1 MNIGVILAAG
11 KSTRFDSEI
20 PKQLYPINGKP
31 IIQNSIDLLSKY
43 LDKVIVVTNSE
54 CSDKITGNVIINDVD
69 SRLES
74 IKVALNS
81 IEACDNILIHDA
93 ARPYVTDEM
102 ILDLLESNIE
112 NIHSQFY
119 LPLING
125 LAKLTP
131 FGYEIPNREDFI
143 ELCSPQIT
151 NFDMF
156 KQIFRNYIEKGDEC
170 EILPIVSRFK
180 MKYNLIQG
188 HYKYLRKI
196 TAIEDINI

>member
-20 PKQLYPINGKP
+20 PKQLYPIDGKP
-31 IIQNSIDLLSKY
+31 IIQHSIDLLSKH
-43 LDKVIVVTNSE
+43 LDKVIIVTNSE

-74 IKVALNS
+74 IKVALEKIDTCN
-81 IEACDNILIHDA
+81 NILIHDA
-93 ARPYVTDEM
+93 ARPYVTDWM
-102 ILDLLESNIE
+102 IEDLLKSSNR

-119 LPLING
+119 LPLVNG
-125 LAKLTP
+125 LAKKN
-131 FGYEIPNREDFI
+131 FNGYEIPNREDFI

-156 KQIFRNYIEKGDEC
+156 KQIFKNYIEKGDEC
-170 EILPIVSRFK
+170 EVLPVVSRFE
-180 MKYNLIQG
+180 MKYNLIEG
-188 HYKYLRKI
+188 HYKYLRKV
-196 TAIEDINI
+196 TTLEDIY

>member
-31 IIQNSIDLLSKY
+31 IIQHSIDLLSKH
-43 LDKVIVVTNSE
+43 LDKVIIVTNSE

-81 IEACDNILIHDA
+81 IETCDNILIHDA
-93 ARPYVTDEM
+93 ARPYVTDWM
-102 ILDLLESNIE
+102 IEDLLKSSNR

-125 LAKLTP
+125 LAKKN
-131 FGYEIPNREDFI
+131 FNGYEIPNREDFI

-151 NFDMF
+151 KYDFF
-156 KQIFRNYIEKGDEC
+156 KHIFRNYIEKGDEC
-170 EILPIVSRFK
+170 EVLPVVSRFE
-180 MKYNLIQG
+180 MKYNLIEG
-188 HYKYLRKI
+188 HYKYLRKV
-196 TAIEDINI
+196 TRIEDIY

>member
-31 IIQNSIDLLSKY
+31 MIQHSIDLLSKH
-43 LDKVIVVTNSE
+43 LDKVIIVTNSE

-74 IKVALNS
+74 IKVALDS
-81 IEACDNILIHDA
+81 IESCDNILIHDA

-102 ILDLLESNIE
+102 ILELLESNIE

-125 LAKLTP
+125 LAKKN
-131 FGYEIPNREDFI
+131 FIGYEIPNREDFI

-151 NFDMF
+151 KYDFF
-156 KQIFRNYIEKGDEC
+156 KHIFRNYI
-170 EILPIVSRFK
+170 
-180 MKYNLIQG
+180 
-188 HYKYLRKI
+188 
-196 TAIEDINI
+196 

>member
-11 KSTRFDSEI
+11 KSTRFGSEI
-20 PKQLYPINGKP
+20 PKQLYTLGDKP
-31 IIQNSIDLLSKY
+31 IVQHSIDLLSKH

-54 CSDKITGNVIINDVD
+54 CSDKINGDVIINDVD

-74 IKVALNS
+74 IKVALDQ
-81 IEACDNILIHDA
+81 IDTCKNILIHDA
-93 ARPYVTDEM
+93 ARPYVTESM
-102 ILDLLESNIE
+102 ILELLESNIE

-119 LPLING
+119 LPLVNG
-125 LAKLTP
+125 LAKSTP
-131 FGYEIPNREDFI
+131 FGYQIPDRKDFI

-151 NFDMF
+151 NFYMF

-170 EILPIVSRFK
+170 EILPIVSRFE
-180 MKYNLIQG
+180 MKYNLIQS

-196 TAIEDINI
+196 TTLEDIF

>member
-20 PKQLYPINGKP
+20 PKQLYPIDGKP
-31 IIQNSIDLLSKY
+31 MIQHSIDLLSKH
-43 LDKVIVVTNSE
+43 LDKVIIVTNSE
-54 CSDKITGNVIINDVD
+54 CKDKITGNVIINDVD

-81 IEACDNILIHDA
+81 IETCDNILIHDA
-93 ARPYVTDEM
+93 ARPYVTDKM
-102 ILDLLESNIE
+102 ILELLEGNIE

-119 LPLING
+119 LPLVNG
-125 LAKLTP
+125 LAKSTP
-131 FGYEIPNREDFI
+131 FGYEVPNRKDFI

-151 NFDMF
+151 NFYMF

-170 EILPIVSRFK
+170 EILPIVSRFE
-180 MKYNLIQG
+180 MKYNLIQS

-196 TAIEDINI
+196 TTLEDIF

>member
-1 MNIGVILAAG
+1 MNIGIILAAG

-31 IIQNSIDLLSKY
+31 MIQHSIDLLSKH
-43 LDKVIVVTNSE
+43 LDKVIIVTSSE
-54 CSDKITGNVIINDVD
+54 CSDKITGNVITNDVD

-81 IEACDNILIHDA
+81 IETCDNILIHDA
-93 ARPYVTDEM
+93 ARPYVTDKM
-102 ILDLLESNIE
+102 ILELLESNIK

-125 LAKLTP
+125 LAKSTP
-131 FGYEIPNREDFI
+131 FGYQIPDRKDFI

-170 EILPIVSRFK
+170 EILPIVSRFEI
-180 MKYNLIQG
+180 KYNLIQS

-196 TAIEDINI
+196 TTLEDIF